1 MPDQTFVIIGAS
13 LAGGRAAEAL
23 RKEGFDGRLVLAG
36 AEPEQPYERPPLSKE
51 YLRGD
56 LAREKLFIIKPE
68 FYQEQEIEL
77 RLGVAATRI
86 DTKERAVEVADGE
99 RLPFDRL
106 LIATGGRPRKLAV
119 PGSELEGI
127 YELRT
132 VADSDRIAAELQ
144 PGRRLVVI
152 GAGFIGAEVA
162 ATARSKGLEVSVL
175 EMAPVPLGRALSEE
189 MGNVFAEIHRDHGV
203 QLYTNEAVERFEGSR
218 RVERVM
224 SSSGRAIDC
233 DLVVA
238 GVGIEPNV
246 ELAEAAGLAVD
257 NGIVVDEYCETSV
270 PGCFAA
276 GDVARFYHPLLGER
290 IRVEHWSNAQKQG
303 AAAAKSM
310 LGRREPYDEVPWFWS
325 DQYDINL
332 QLIGHA
338 TSWDEVIVRGSLADR
353 AFTAFYMKDGRLRAA
368 LTVNRFKDIAP
379 SRQLIRQAISID
391 PKRLRDE
398 DVELRSLIPQPAS
411 ATKEGA

>member
-1 MPDQTFVIIGAS
+1 MPNQTFVIIGAC
-13 LAGGRAAEAL
+13 LTGGRAAEAL

-68 FYQEQEIEL
+68 FYKEQQIEL

-86 DTKERAVEVADGE
+86 DAQERLVELANGE
-99 RLPFDRL
+99 RLAFDRL

-119 PGSELEGI
+119 PGSDLEGI

-132 VADSDRIAAELQ
+132 VADSDRIAAELR
-144 PGRRLVVI
+144 PGRRLTVI

-175 EMAPVPLGRALSEE
+175 EVAAVPLGRALSDE
-189 MGNVFAEIHRDHGV
+189 MGNLFAEIHRDHGV
-203 QLYTNEAVERFEGSR
+203 QLYTNDAVERFEGAG
-218 RVERVM
+218 RVERVV
-224 SSSGRAIDC
+224 STSGRVIDC
-233 DLVVA
+233 DLVIV
-238 GVGIEPNV
+238 GVGIQPNV
-246 ELAEAAGLAVD
+246 EIAEAAGLAVD
-257 NGIVVDEYCETSV
+257 NGIVVDEYCETST
-270 PGCFAA
+270 PGIYAA

-290 IRVEHWSNAQKQG
+290 IRLEHWSNAQKQG

-310 LGRREPYDEVPWFWS
+310 LGMREPYDEVPWFWS

-338 TSWDEVIVRGSLADR
+338 AGWDEVITRGDVADR
-353 AFTAFYMKDGRLRAA
+353 AFTAFYLRDGRMRAA
-368 LTVNRFKDIAP
+368 LAVNRFKDIGP
-379 SRQLIRQAISID
+379 SRQLIRQSASID

-398 DVELRSLIPQPAS
+398 DVELRSLIAQTA
-411 ATKEGA
+411 A